1 MRLFFLL
8 VRRVPDVPSPLL
20 VEVSKRLSALGYQV
34 ESGIPEQM
42 SIDGRGISPGHD
54 LYLLKSHT
62 EMALSVASVLDA
74 QSARFLNP
82 YPACAAAQDKLLANR
97 RLHAAGVPVPRTQVV
112 GELKR
117 ITDLLDGQPKIVKP
131 IRGHRGAGVRVVTTP
146 ADLAG
151 LPEPT
156 GPLIVQDQVLGPGE
170 DLKVY
175 VVGQRVWAVRKPF
188 SSTSFA
194 VPGRPVPVT
203 REIEKIAL
211 SAATASGLGLFGLD
225 LIEGPEG
232 PVVVDLNYFPGY
244 KGCVDVAGPMTEY
257 IHQYATGELELTLP
271 PLPAVPHPVIL
282 HSHLL

>member
-20 VEVSKRLSALGYQV
+20 VEVGKRLRALGHQV
-34 ESGIPEQM
+34 DSGIPEQM

-62 EMALSVASVLDA
+62 ELALSVAGVLDA
-74 QSARFLNP
+74 QGARFLNP

-97 RLHAAGVPVPRTQVV
+97 RLHAAGVPVPPTQVV
-112 GELKR
+112 GDLKR

-131 IRGHRGAGVRVVTTP
+131 IPGHRGAGVRVVTTP

-156 GPLIVQDQVLGPGE
+156 GPLIVQDQILGPGE

-211 SAATASGLGLFGLD
+211 AAATVSGLGLFGLD

-257 IHQYATGELELTLP
+257 IHQYSTGELELTLP

-282 HSHLL
+282 HSQLL